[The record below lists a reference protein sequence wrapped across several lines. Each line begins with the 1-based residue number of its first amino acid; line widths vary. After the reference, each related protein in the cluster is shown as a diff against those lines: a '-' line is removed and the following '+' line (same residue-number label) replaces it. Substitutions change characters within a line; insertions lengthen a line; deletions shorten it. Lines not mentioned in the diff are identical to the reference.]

1 MFSFSAYYL
10 NFEITLKNENSLKQ
24 ICFWR
29 WPTYWFIAL
38 KLTEGC
44 FGIDLDALVFWC
56 YFYIFDPFFGPVVI
70 VLMAWVANNH
80 E

>member
-1 MFSFSAYYL
+1 MFSFSAFYL

-29 WPTYWFIAL
+29 GPTYWFIAL

-44 FGIDLDALVFWC
+44 FGIDLDALVF
-56 YFYIFDPFFGPVVI
+56 
-70 VLMAWVANNH
+70 
-80 E
+80 